1 MAIRIFPWGTVKDTP
16 SGVLFSI
23 SRGLKF
29 ELSYL
34 SVNGVAGYIE
44 GNGWGRRIYGRASVA
59 YSTGPQI
66 FDTIPTSA
74 GLYMAWDPP
83 LVPPTAKSVLKVGRG
98 ARLAVGW
105 GQVAGTTPTILNR
118 DEAMELADALRAAK
132 SSQAAKVA
140 QTTP

>member
-1 MAIRIFPWGTVKDTP
+1 MAIRIFSWGTVKDTP
-16 SGVLFSI
+16 SGVFFSI

-34 SVNGVAGYIE
+34 GVNGVAGYIE
-44 GNGWGRRIYGRASVA
+44 GKGGGRRIYGRASVA
-59 YSTGPQI
+59 YSTGPQL
-66 FDTIPTSA
+66 FDTIPASA
-74 GLYMAWDPP
+74 WLYLAWDPP

-132 SSQAAKVA
+132 VA
-140 QTTP
+140 QAMTP